1 MIDLSKN
8 ENTCNTL
15 DIKEIINSI
24 EFNKYSFDK
33 NYKLLDELANFYN
46 LKSDNFVL
54 GNGSSNV
61 IYMSLLAFYKYS
73 NSNVHLISP
82 LPTFDLTLYYA
93 KNIGYSIDGFYLD
106 SEFNFDINKI
116 KIIPNKINIIY
127 LVNPNNPTGLMLSK
141 KDLNELNSICKD
153 NVYMLLDE
161 AYCEFADDFYSLEF
175 AKNPNILHIRT
186 FSKMYSLAGL
196 RVGYGIAHNKLIT
209 ILKDFFSPDAIN
221 AFALECAI
229 FALKQND
236 FVKTTRNII
245 NDNKALLEN
254 EFETLNIKYFK
265 SHTNFILHEIKST
278 KYADFMKECGI
289 IVGRP
294 IDNYPLLNRIS
305 IGNIKQLKEFIK
317 ALRLAKNH
325 NLV

>member
-8 ENTCNTL
+8 ENTSNIL
-15 DIKEIINSI
+15 DIKEIINNI
-24 EFNKYSFDK
+24 DFNRYSFDK

-46 LKSDNFVL
+46 LKSDNFIL

-61 IYMSLLAFYKYS
+61 IYMSLLALYKYS
-73 NSNVHLISP
+73 KSNIHLISP

-106 SEFNFDINKI
+106 NEFNFDINKI

-229 FALKQND
+229 YALRQKD
-236 FVKTTRNII
+236 FIKTTKQII
-245 NDNKALLEN
+245 NTNKALLEN

-265 SHTNFILHEIKST
+265 SHTNFILHEIKNT
-278 KYADFMKECGI
+278 NYADFMKECGI
-289 IVGRP
+289 VVGRT
-294 IDNYPLLNRIS
+294 INNYPLLNRIS
-305 IGNIKQLKEFIK
+305 IGNQRETNEFIK
-317 ALRLAKNH
+317 ALKLAKVNC
-325 NLV
+325 LV